1 MNSLDKLIEISKD
14 FNRELEE
21 TARDQRIKITNHTKD
36 NEDVVR
42 YVANNGK
49 YQINMETLGENKMSE
64 EQFKELATFHF
75 NTKEDV

>member
-1 MNSLDKLIEISKD
+1 MK
-14 FNRELEE
+14 
-21 TARDQRIKITNHTKD
+21 IKITNHTRD
-36 NEDVVR
+36 NEDIVR